1 MTGSLTPAAR
11 RPVAATPAAGLV
23 FLILLSVYALTGGG
37 EGYSVDGRFGYEMA
51 RSIAFDPDRSYLG
64 EFRRNF
70 ARWGIVMPLL
80 GQPLLRLGHAV
91 GAAAPPRDGL
101 YLDGQLHVLREWP
114 PLPLDDTAAPIRVD
128 LPQPLSDV
136 VALRVVSYLALGTR
150 IAQAATAAEVRL
162 VDGEGRTT
170 RVPVRAGL
178 HTAEWAYDRP
188 GVAARTIHR
197 RATVAGYW
205 DGVPEANL
213 YGATIPVEPAVPAV
227 RVEIH
232 PAALPSAGDAVL
244 FVRVLALKDGRN
256 GEWITVPGGPR
267 LGSADQT
274 PAFFER
280 LGYSLL
286 NGFAT
291 ATTAVLLLALV
302 MLLGYSVGAAVCVA
316 LGFGLGTLAWPY
328 AAYDFSEPT
337 AAVFLVAGT
346 TAIYAVRRYPRWAF
360 RLGIAAGAALVL
372 AVGAKYTA
380 AIIVP
385 LVVLQAVWLGL
396 RQSAGQPE
404 PRNQMRS
411 VVRLWLATAPPER
424 RAALALVLTLALL
437 GLLGLIAMIAVTGRV
452 PIVLGEWLGGL
463 QRGWLSLPIWIGAR
477 GLLFSPGK
485 SLFLYAP
492 VLILA
497 VLGMPAFWRRHRTE
511 GLLFLVAPWLFVLVF
526 SMKSVW
532 HGGGWG
538 PRYLVMIVP
547 FLAMTAAPVA
557 QSLMNRSGSPL
568 TGHLLRAGCGLLLA
582 LSCAVQVVGVTK
594 HPNLYPIM
602 FRDHILPQLDEHGT
616 AYGGRD
622 YWEVLGGPGLVR
634 ALRDPE
640 SGERRLGYA
649 YEEPP
654 DVRVP
659 HNPMGGKVVRNAQS
673 PLTISI
679 AVAEPVIFR
688 LSLYAVDWDRRGRRQ
703 GILVK
708 DARGWRQVQ
717 LDRDFSEGV
726 WLRYPVEATP
736 LTPIV
741 IYVQSYGPDTAVLSA
756 LAFAPHDG
764 SKWDDDAP
772 VFDTQPP
779 AQWSDRYGHDG
790 YVLLGWNDDG
800 SDRAKLPTY
809 VERYSGGERVNL
821 DTHERDIAET
831 PLLYGLPFTPLLG
844 HLWFLGADAVAL
856 VFPDRPALLER
867 ALASPPWRWW
877 GLTVQPPHPEHGMGL
892 DLWPARLYDHF
903 ASHPPVLGIGAIVVL
918 LLWSVL
924 IIGAARLLILLRP
937 GTGSRPTGQ
946 SRTTPDTIRAALAR
960 HWLAGFTSLCLLLV
974 LVLYAVAAVRT

>member
-1 MTGSLTPAAR
+1 MTPSLTPAGR
-11 RPVAATPAAGLV
+11 RPVATMMAAGLV
-23 FLILLSVYALTGGG
+23 FCILLSAYVLTGGG

-51 RSIAFDPDRSYLG
+51 RSIAFDLDRSYLG

-80 GQPLLRLGHAV
+80 GQPLLWLGHAV
-91 GAAAPPRDGL
+91 GVVAPPRDGL

-114 PLPLDDTAAPIRVD
+114 PLPLNGSAASIRVD
-128 LPQPLSDV
+128 LPQPVS
-136 VALRVVSYLALGTR
+136 ATRLRVVSHLALGTR
-150 IAQAATAAEVRL
+150 ITQATTVAEVRL
-162 VDGEGRTT
+162 LDGAGRAT
-170 RVPVRAGL
+170 RVPMRAGL

-188 GVAARTIHR
+188 GEAARTLHR
-197 RATVAGYW
+197 RAPLVGHW

-213 YGATIPVEPAVPAV
+213 YGATIPVEPAAPTV
-227 RVEIH
+227 RVEVH
-232 PAALPSAGDAVL
+232 PAALSSASDAML
-244 FVRVLALKDGRN
+244 FVRVLALEDGRS
-256 GEWITVPGGPR
+256 GEWVTVPGGPR

-291 ATTAVLLLALV
+291 ATTAALLLALV
-302 MLLGYSVGAAVCVA
+302 VLLGYSVGAAVCVA

-328 AAYDFSEPT
+328 ATYDFSEPM

-346 TAIYAVRRYPRWAF
+346 TAVYAARRYPRWA
-360 RLGIAAGAALVL
+360 LGLGVAAGAALVL

-380 AIIVP
+380 ALVVP

-396 RQSAGQPE
+396 RPAAGPH
-404 PRNQMRS
+404 
-411 VVRLWLATAPPER
+411 ER
-424 RAALALVLTLALL
+424 RVALALVLTLGLL
-437 GLLGLIAMIAVTGRV
+437 GLLGLLALIAVAGRV

-477 GLLFSPGK
+477 GLLLSPGK
-485 SLFLYAP
+485 SLLLYAP

-497 VLGMPAFWRRHRTE
+497 VIGMPAFWRRHRTE
-511 GLLFLVAPWLFVLVF
+511 GLLFLVTPWLFILVF
-526 SMKSVW
+526 SMKTVW

-557 QSLMNRSGSPL
+557 QFLVSRGGSRL
-568 TGHLLRAGCGLLLA
+568 TGCLLRAGCGLLLA
-582 LSCAVQVVGVTK
+582 FSGAVQVVGVTK

-602 FRDHILPQLDEHGT
+602 FRDHVLPQLDEHGT

-649 YEEPP
+649 YSEPP
-654 DVRVP
+654 DAPVP
-659 HNPMGGKVVRNAQS
+659 HTAPDGNVVLSTQS

-679 AVAEPVIFR
+679 TVAEPATFR
-688 LSLYAVDWDRRGRRQ
+688 LALYAVDWDRRGRRQ
-703 GILVK
+703 SILVQ
-708 DARGWRQVQ
+708 DARGWRQSQ
-717 LDRDFSEGV
+717 LTARSAQSDGDLGGAERGGHLDRDFSAGV

-756 LAFAPHDG
+756 LAFDPHDG
-764 SKWDDDAP
+764 SKWDAAP

-790 YVLLGWNDDG
+790 YILLGWNDDW

-809 VERYSGGERVNL
+809 VARYDGGDRVNL
-821 DTHERDIAET
+821 DTRERDIAET
-831 PLLYGLPFTPLLG
+831 PLLYGWPFTPLLG

-856 VFPDRPALLER
+856 VFPDRPDLLER

-903 ASHPPVLGIGAIVVL
+903 ASHPPVLGIGAVVVL
-918 LLWSVL
+918 LLWAVL
-924 IIGAARLLILLRP
+924 VISTARLLTLLRP
-937 GTGSRPTGQ
+937 GPGGR
-946 SRTTPDTIRAALAR
+946 R
-960 HWLAGFTSLCLLLV
+960 LAGYTSLCLLLA
-974 LVLYAVAAVRT
+974 LVLYAVAVVRT